1 MPTVGF
7 FVMIHEHLHRQE
19 QAVIEKFNDK
29 NVHTGRKISDAHDSL
44 NNNLSDVQ
52 KSSNPEIF
60 PSDTETRPKF
70 FMGMPDYA
78 DDNESGLGF
87 VRNKEINCLF
97 SFSLTSHQRLLLKS
111 RARSR

>member
-1 MPTVGF
+1 MFNSIKISEMPTVGF

-44 NNNLSDVQ
+44 NNNLSDFQ

-70 FMGMPDYA
+70 FMGMPEYG
-78 DDNESGLGF
+78 DDIESGLGF
-87 VRNKEINCLF
+87 VPNKSN
-97 SFSLTSHQRLLLKS
+97 
-111 RARSR
+111 